1 VEPVQKLVASYIEG
15 MKPLSN
21 VGTEFSLKLPSSET
35 PKFADMLDEL
45 ERHQTALGITSYGI
59 SATTLEEVFLRVARG
74 KGHSTSSAGESAEST
89 RAAAPAGSSA
99 PTPVFLRGGERAS
112 PSLSAAPAGSSA
124 PAPVFLRGG
133 ERASPS
139 LSAAPA
145 GSSAPT
151 PVFLRG
157 GERASPSPSLSA
169 APAGSSAPTP
179 VFLRGGERASPSPS
193 LSAAPAGS
201 SAPAPV
207 FLRGGEAVSRIDGMA
222 NLEHLFGATS
232 ASKALLANR

>member
-1 VEPVQKLVASYIEG
+1 VNVEPVQKLVASYIEG

-112 PSLSAAPAGSSA
+112 PSLSLYLPPPLAAVHPPPSSCAEVRERLPLYLPPPLAAVHPPPSSCAEVRERLPLYLSICRPRWQQCTHPRLPA
-124 PAPVFLRGG
+124 R
-133 ERASPS
+133 R
-139 LSAAPA
+139 
-145 GSSAPT
+145 
-151 PVFLRG
+151 
-157 GERASPSPSLSA
+157 
-169 APAGSSAPTP
+169 
-179 VFLRGGERASPSPS
+179 
-193 LSAAPAGS
+193 
-201 SAPAPV
+201 
-207 FLRGGEAVSRIDGMA
+207 
-222 NLEHLFGATS
+222 
-232 ASKALLANR
+232 